1 MNTTQLNI
9 EGMHCQAC
17 VARVRRAL
25 ENVEGLQVNDVQIGS
40 ASVDTDDAESAIAA
54 VVRAGYSATRA

>member
-1 MNTTQLNI
+1 MQTTELKI

-25 ENVEGLQVNDVQIGS
+25 ERVEDLKVNDVQVGS
-40 ASVDTDDAESAIAA
+40 ASVSTDDAESAIAA
-54 VVRAGYSATRA
+54 VAQAGYSAKRI